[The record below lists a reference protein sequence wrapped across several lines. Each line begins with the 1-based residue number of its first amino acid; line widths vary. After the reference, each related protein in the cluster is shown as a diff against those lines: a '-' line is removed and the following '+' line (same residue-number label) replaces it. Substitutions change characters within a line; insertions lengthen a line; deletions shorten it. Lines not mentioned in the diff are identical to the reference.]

1 MIYNYQNTRYYK
13 TYKNIIN
20 YIKKNIFSNNYYIYY
35 LFSILISISSIIVA
49 TTYII
54 KFVGNI
60 NEKIK

>member
-1 MIYNYQNTRYYK
+1 MIYNYQNLRYYK

-20 YIKKNIFSNNYYIYY
+20 YIKKYIFANNYYIYY
-35 LFSILISISSIIVA
+35 LISILISISSIIIA

>member
-13 TYKNIIN
+13 IYKNIIN